1 MAHGSCQHE
10 TCTEADVSGLA
21 IGRSRSSHMVK
32 QGRNREGKTEKKKKK
47 KKDAIKNKIWIKYDS
62 AFWLHVTPFFSSTVT
77 QQLQMYFGLTQ
88 LV

>member
-1 MAHGSCQHE
+1 MVHGICQHE

-21 IGRSRSSHMVK
+21 IGRSRSSHTVK
-32 QGRNREGKTEKKKKK
+32 RGMNREGKTGKKMQ
-47 KKDAIKNKIWIKYDS
+47 IRIKYDS